1 MNPSIDFKNKYYPWI
16 ICFSGL
22 LILVVINGL
31 TTTSLSVFDKAFI
44 NEFHW
49 QRDELKLRESITNS
63 VTLFF
68 ILLSGIIIDK
78 VRVKK
83 MILFGALVLSIALLG
98 YSFVSN
104 KYQAYFIH
112 FLLGL
117 SMISAGSVACIIL
130 VSSWFREK
138 KGLALGIVLIGTS
151 LGSAIFSP
159 LNNYLLNQYGWRQ
172 SFLILS
178 AFPIFIFIY
187 TLLVVENSPSDINSV
202 PLGEEH
208 QQLAQENSLLAEGM
222 TYSEATKTHLFWL
235 ICLCGFL
242 TFYCLV
248 GTIANVFLY
257 LVGLGFSDTKAS
269 SFLGMY
275 FIIAGSAKLLV
286 SLSSDFINPYWVF
299 SICCIMMIAGFL
311 GLSSMESIFIF
322 PSIAFMAVSWGGIYT
337 LYNLIAIKSFG
348 LASAGK
354 INGTI
359 NMFEGG
365 GALLGPFLT
374 GLVFTINHS
383 YQLAFSMNAGLMVVV
398 LLLSFRFKS
407 YMLKLQSQ
415 KIHQ

>member
-1 MNPSIDFKNKYYPWI
+1 MNPNINFKQRYYPWI

-44 NEFHW
+44 NEFQW
-49 QRDELKLRESITNS
+49 KRDELKLRESITNS

-68 ILLSGIIIDK
+68 ILLSGMIIDK

-83 MILFGALVLSIALLG
+83 MILFGTFVLSIALFA

-112 FLLGL
+112 FLLGI

-159 LNNYLLNQYGWRQ
+159 LNNYLLSLYGWRQ

-178 AFPIFIFIY
+178 AFPVIIFIY
-187 TLLVVENSPSDINSV
+187 TLLVVENSPSDIDSV
-202 PLGEEH
+202 PLGEDHNSNKEI
-208 QQLAQENSLLAEGM
+208 SLLAEGM
-222 TYSEATKTHLFWL
+222 TYPEATKTHLFWL

-257 LVGLGFSDTKAS
+257 LVGLGFSETKAS
-269 SFLGMY
+269 SYLGLY

-311 GLSSMESIFIF
+311 GLSSMDSLFIL
-322 PSIAFMAVSWGGIYT
+322 PSITFMAISWGGIYT

-365 GALLGPFLT
+365 GSLLGPFLT

-383 YQLAFSMNAGLMVVV
+383 YQLAFSINAGLMVVV

-407 YMLKLQSQ
+407 YMLKLQSH